1 VTISKQGTPTPE
13 ISPERTPPMSRLHL
27 ALAAIGGAIYL
38 AVSYAASSSTH
49 PPLFAVLVV
58 LAPLVIGTLAACWH
72 TRLRY
77 VAIILCLLG
86 LILITLRAD
95 WLTRY
100 AASFFFLQHIGAMGS
115 LGIFFGGT
123 LGSKEDALCSRI
135 ARFAIPTPL
144 DAQYINY
151 TWKVTLTWTIYFAL
165 FAIISVGLFFFA
177 PLTTWSIFA
186 TFVTPASVFILFACE
201 FLVRGY
207 ALPGRPSFT
216 IAQTIDSYRKYTRQ
230 QRYAK

>member
-1 VTISKQGTPTPE
+1 MG
-13 ISPERTPPMSRLHL
+13 RLRL

-58 LAPLVIGTLAACWH
+58 LAPLLIGMLVACWH
-72 TRLRY
+72 TRLRLL
-77 VAIILCLLG
+77 AIAICLFG
-86 LILITLRAD
+86 LTVLILRAD

-115 LGIFFGGT
+115 LGIFFGST

-144 DAQYINY
+144 DAQYIAY
-151 TWKVTLTWTIYFAL
+151 TWKVTLAWTIYFAL
-165 FAIISVGLFFFA
+165 FALISAVLFFFA
-177 PLTTWSIFA
+177 PLSVWSIFA
-186 TFVTPASVFILFACE
+186 TFVTPVVVFLIFACE

-207 ALPGRPSFT
+207 VLPNRPSFT
-216 IAQTIDSYRKYTRQ
+216 LAQTIDSYRKYTRH